1 MTPITRNDPVC
12 FGTVCPKHAQ
22 CVRYHRV
29 DGATTEE
36 RIASCQDAEG
46 KRPLFVPVRT
56 EQ

>member
-1 MTPITRNDPVC
+1 MTPITRNNPVC
-12 FGTVCPKHAQ
+12 LGVVCPKHAQ

-46 KRPLFVPVRT
+46 KRPLFIPVRT